1 MRPYNTF
8 GSTEASTSYS
18 SNIFNNSNNSDN
30 NSSSGKRNGATS
42 ARKRAERFL
51 HEKAPGVSTLVAG
64 HPEGLLSSSSTNHD
78 RVGRLGLPLKSSSH
92 RHGKNGKRYSKN
104 EVAGLVPDI
113 DGGDE
118 LHDPEYEAIKLVE
131 RPPPPL
137 TTHSSSNNNNNN
149 HRSSTS
155 TYNNNHNATSNGFNG
170 VQHKSKYDD
179 EVEDSDTTASVVSST
194 EDEEENGME
203 AFSPKNRAANLQA
216 TPFGSSSTNL
226 DSRRS
231 KPRKTGPS
239 RTYRN
244 YTATSAAELHDPA
257 SASAAALSSTSSPY
271 LNARHSNAVIS
282 GVGSSTTSSGRLGQ
296 NLRSYATTSGT
307 GGSTNF
313 LRPPSVNTYST
324 GRSSSRRT
332 FADGP
337 ATYLAPSI
345 TMPPINAPMGEAR
358 PEGYNPVSSTLCLS
372 IRSSSI
378 QYDGSELTYF
388 TTIPANFVCW

>member
-1 MRPYNTF
+1 MSAVAMRPYNTF

-18 SNIFNNSNNSDN
+18 SNVFNNSSNNSDN
-30 NSSSGKRNGATS
+30 NSSTGKRNGATS

-64 HPEGLLSSSSTNHD
+64 HAEGLLSSSSTND
-78 RVGRLGLPLKSSSH
+78 NRVGRLGLPLKSSSH

-149 HRSSTS
+149 RSSTI
-155 TYNNNHNATSNGFNG
+155 TYNNDLNGTSNGFNG
-170 VQHKSKYDD
+170 VQHKSQHDD
-179 EVEDSDTTASVVSST
+179 GVDDEDSDMTASVVSST

-231 KPRKTGPS
+231 KPKKTGPS
-239 RTYRN
+239 RSYRN

-257 SASAAALSSTSSPY
+257 SASAAALSSASSPY
-271 LNARHSNAVIS
+271 LNARHSNAVIA

-313 LRPPSVNTYST
+313 LRPPSVNTHST

-358 PEGYNPVSSTLCLS
+358 PEGYNPVGFVL
-372 IRSSSI
+372 
-378 QYDGSELTYF
+378 F
-388 TTIPANFVCW
+388 IPFAAKLLKVF